1 MPGLIN
7 CNEYYENTRLLEL
20 SENEPRLPFVN
31 AVRGYSEAS
40 DHNKK
45 AKLVET
51 IVRTSRT
58 VADDYAPLPED
69 IQLGLMTL
77 IEQFRDFG
85 PTVVTVPS
93 TYAEARNLIKT
104 FFF

>member
-1 MPGLIN
+1 MAELIN
-7 CNEYYENTRLLEL
+7 CNEYYENTRLLEI
-20 SENEPRLPFVN
+20 SENEPRMPFIN
-31 AVRGYSEAS
+31 AVRNYCDAE

-45 AKLVET
+45 AKLVEV

-58 VADDYAPLPED
+58 VTDDHAVLPDD
-69 IQLGLMTL
+69 IQSGLMKL

-85 PTVVTVPS
+85 PKVVRLPS
-93 TYAEARNLIKT
+93 TYAEARNLISA

>member
-1 MPGLIN
+1 MTELIN

-20 SENEPRLPFVN
+20 SENEPRMPFIN
-31 AVRGYSEAS
+31 AIRNYAKAE

-45 AKLVET
+45 AKLVEV

-58 VADDYAPLPED
+58 VTDDSALMPED
-69 IQLGLMTL
+69 IQSGLMAL

-85 PTVVTVPS
+85 PTVVALPS
-93 TYAEARNLIKT
+93 TYAEARNLIKA